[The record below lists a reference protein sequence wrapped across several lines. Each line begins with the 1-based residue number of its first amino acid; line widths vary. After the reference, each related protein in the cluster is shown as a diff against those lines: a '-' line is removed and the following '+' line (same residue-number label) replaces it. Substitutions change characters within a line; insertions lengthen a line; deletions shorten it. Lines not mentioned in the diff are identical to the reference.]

1 MYTLAKHRQYFP
13 NLQFIAKI
21 PESGTKHYQFLSLFT
36 LVLKFQ
42 KEGKDPEIDDLRS
55 LQVQS
60 CLKHR

>member
-13 NLQFIAKI
+13 NIQFIDKI
-21 PESGTKHYQFLSLFT
+21 PKLGTKKYSFLCLFT